1 MDLFILV
8 PIFGII
14 ALIYTFVQSSWVNKQ
29 PAGNERMQ
37 EISGHIADGAMA
49 VSYTHL
55 DVYKRQASIMID
67 QILQRNI
74 HHKDFSFMG
83 SNIPEI
89 AEFFSRFGSEKR
101 NYLVIENTKK
111 ELLKKYFKK

>member
-1 MDLFILV
+1 MDGMLASTAFIVASEKENYALALV
-8 PIFGII
+8 NAPAF
-14 ALIYTFVQSSWVNKQ
+14 LNK
-29 PAGNERMQ
+29 N
-37 EISGHIADGAMA
+37 S
-49 VSYTHL
+49 
-55 DVYKRQASIMID
+55 ASIMID

>member
-1 MDLFILV
+1 
-8 PIFGII
+8 
-14 ALIYTFVQSSWVNKQ
+14 
-29 PAGNERMQ
+29 
-37 EISGHIADGAMA
+37 
-49 VSYTHL
+49 
-55 DVYKRQASIMID
+55 MID